1 MGLIGSLQ
9 AIVAGATKIC
19 YKCDTIA
26 TKVDKIADMCLL
38 VAIPQGC
45 ICVLFAPL
53 DINSN

>member
-26 TKVDKIADMCLL
+26 TKVDKIADACLL

-53 DINSN
+53 DV